1 MTDEER
7 NYYALMLHAFKTLA
21 PVYDLISLPFVR
33 LRQTAVEFAGAPAGA
48 RVLDVATGT
57 GSQAIAFAR
66 RGYAVTAIDLSEPM
80 LAVGQRKKGSGL
92 VRFQAGNATR
102 LRFAADSFDV
112 VTISF
117 ALHDMPAAI
126 RERALMEMLRVA
138 RPGAT
143 ILIVD
148 YALPANPLGR
158 RLVYRLIRLYEG
170 PYYEAFVRFNLQK
183 TSRPWGSSSRG
194 SGRPCSA
201 RRGFGRAAKSDESVF
216 YGFQI
221 PIGGS
226 MTLADVRSTFDE
238 WAPFYNPTHSWIP
251 GRRAARLA
259 LTVRP
264 GDRVLDLACG
274 TGLNFSHLRALVG
287 ENRVVGVDLSPQ
299 CWRPDRPHARGDG
312 RTSSSGGGRTPC
324 LSRRRPSI
332 GPSAPLR

>member
-1 MTDEER
+1 
-7 NYYALMLHAFKTLA
+7 
-21 PVYDLISLPFVR
+21 
-33 LRQTAVEFAGAPAGA
+33 
-48 RVLDVATGT
+48 VATGT

-170 PYYEAFVRFNLQK
+170 PYYEAFVRFNLRAGLEAMGIVV
-183 TSRPWGSSSRG
+183 TGERPAVLG
-194 SGRPCSA
+194 
-201 RRGFGRAAKSDESVF
+201 
-216 YGFQI
+216 
-221 PIGGS
+221 
-226 MTLADVRSTFDE
+226 
-238 WAPFYNPTHSWIP
+238 
-251 GRRAARLA
+251 AARIW
-259 LTVRP
+259 
-264 GDRVLDLACG
+264 
-274 TGLNFSHLRALVG
+274 TGRKI
-287 ENRVVGVDLSPQ
+287 R
-299 CWRPDRPHARGDG
+299 
-312 RTSSSGGGRTPC
+312 
-324 LSRRRPSI
+324 
-332 GPSAPLR
+332 